1 MTDGYENGK
10 IYKIECNLTGE
21 IYIGSTRRTMQ
32 VRMNEHANMNKN
44 RCLSKQIIER
54 GDYTPSIIQDYPC
67 RNKQELWW
75 RERYYIDNMKC
86 INNIPPIISADEKK
100 QRDVDKYQNNKE
112 RWFTTDQCLKR
123 KIYRDKPENKE
134 KQKEVAQKWYYE
146 NVDRIRSAQKE
157 YRATHKEQVAAASV
171 IYRQNNKDKL
181 KIKSQK
187 EWENKK
193 ASLEVIT
200 CGCGSSYFIRNT
212 KTQECHEKCKKHLK
226 WVADS

>member
-32 VRMNEHANMNKN
+32 LRMQDHNKAGN
-44 RCLSKQIIER
+44 GCLSKQIIER
-54 GDYTPSIIQDYPC
+54 GNYTPSIIQDYPC

-75 RERYYIDNMKC
+75 RERYYIENMEC
-86 INNIPPIISADEKK
+86 INTIPPIISDDEKK
-100 QRDVDKYQNNKE
+100 QREVDKYQNNKE